1 MKRGEPAQDGAESTL
16 TVLVALGANV
26 GIAVLKAIAGL
37 VTGSA
42 SILAEAG
49 HSVADTVTELFLLT
63 ALHRSRKPADTRHPF
78 GYGKERYFW
87 SLIAAVSIFLSGAV
101 FAFVEGVRS
110 LTESSEAQEPTS
122 GAYLVLSL
130 AFVIECVSWVQA
142 MRQVRAEATA
152 SGDTIRQYLRTSDD
166 PTVKTVLLED
176 SAALTGLVLAFAG
189 VGLHQLTGSG
199 VWDGVA
205 SLAIGVLLAAVAY
218 VLGRANLG
226 LLIGQQAD
234 AKLLRALHAK
244 LEEQP
249 EVDAVV
255 DLLSMNTGADNVL
268 LGARVDFDGA
278 LTSTDVENAV
288 VRIDA
293 LLREAYPELHEVFLT
308 PVPRNDPYLRERVL
322 ARYGRL

>member
-1 MKRGEPAQDGAESTL
+1 MGRGEPARAESTL
-16 TVLVALGANV
+16 TVLVALGANL

-63 ALHRSRKPADTRHPF
+63 ALHRSQKPADIRHPF

-110 LTESSEAQEPTS
+110 LTEPSAAQESTLS
-122 GAYLVLSL
+122 AYLVLTL
-130 AFVIECVSWVQA
+130 AFGIEGVSWVQA

-152 SGDTIRQYLRTSDD
+152 SGETVRQYLRTSDD

-176 SAALTGLVLAFAG
+176 SAALVGLVLAFAG
-189 VGLHQLTGSG
+189 VGMHQLTGSG

-218 VLGRANLG
+218 ILGRANLG
-226 LLIGQQAD
+226 LLIGQQAH

-244 LEEQP
+244 LEEQL

-255 DLLSMNTGADNVL
+255 DLLSMNTGTGSVL
-268 LGARVDFDGA
+268 LCARIDFAGS

-308 PVPRNDPYLRERVL
+308 PVPRNDPDLRERVL